1 MKSTN
6 LLRIRDLI
14 HQESR
19 IPFYKQ
25 VDLYSIEEDLLIGVS
40 GTMGYGFKLHG
51 RDLLLESEESIENF
65 EHRARKFWNSLPTGT
80 TLHIIVKS
88 EEGAEGILKDFDSS
102 IEDQGNLA
110 RKVVDAKLKA
120 YREHPFIR
128 REVFLFVVINP
139 SWKRNHQ
146 ATLPNL
152 SFALG
157 GKARRL
163 SESDFNAQKGD
174 IQKIAVQ
181 IEAEFRDLGFRL
193 EKLQKPELLA
203 YLYELLNPH
212 YSKEI
217 MPFEKSRI
225 VESGPIYQGETLRSR
240 LLLSPPVVEDR
251 FFYLDQYFHEVLN
264 LRLLPDQTSLKVMR
278 DFERALGCNYFISI
292 TIEVPDQERERAA
305 LKKQGNFAKA
315 EGFFTR
321 TKDYEA
327 WARAGESDQLLT
339 EIAQSEDKLLYFSL
353 AVMFREKTKRELD
366 GRVDEALRIF
376 PRLGD
381 AQAICDHMNH
391 DRLFLSFLPL
401 QGHENPLTFLVRS
414 EVLTHLVPLQAS
426 WRGTEKMGLLLKTW
440 RDEPLKLDLFD
451 AALQAKH
458 AVMLGTT
465 GSGKSFFTT
474 HLLLHFLIAS
484 KTHEVIVIDV
494 GGSYRK
500 LAAIL
505 NGSYL
510 EVECSEA
517 YALNPFPRKG
527 ILFSENGDADATFLQ
542 FLKEL
547 LQKMIGPDR
556 KWSASEKMILE
567 RAIRE
572 VYGPLAKD
580 RAPLLGDVENALY
593 HFEAGD
599 EEDKRKAYQFA
610 KELCLFT
617 KGEYGRLLNREGVFD
632 FDSRF
637 TVFDLRKVSHYPELQ
652 EILLFIIP
660 FALRRKF
667 ENIALKKILVLDE
680 CWRLLKESQ
689 GTDLV
694 EVFYRTARKMNAG
707 VLSISQ
713 NPEDFL
719 ESKIASVII
728 NNSPIK
734 YILRLHKSHEALG
747 RFGLNPNEIQAI
759 RELEVRP
766 GHYSEVFIKFDEQH
780 VLVKL
785 EPTALEYWIATT
797 DPQDQEMELFSKDK
811 PLDLESLEKL
821 AHEFPHGVKKGR
833 DGSRA

>member
-1 MKSTN
+1 
-6 LLRIRDLI
+6 
-14 HQESR
+14 
-19 IPFYKQ
+19 
-25 VDLYSIEEDLLIGVS
+25 
-40 GTMGYGFKLHG
+40 
-51 RDLLLESEESIENF
+51 
-65 EHRARKFWNSLPTGT
+65 
-80 TLHIIVKS
+80 
-88 EEGAEGILKDFDSS
+88 
-102 IEDQGNLA
+102 
-110 RKVVDAKLKA
+110 
-120 YREHPFIR
+120 
-128 REVFLFVVINP
+128 
-139 SWKRNHQ
+139 
-146 ATLPNL
+146 
-152 SFALG
+152 
-157 GKARRL
+157 
-163 SESDFNAQKGD
+163 
-174 IQKIAVQ
+174 
-181 IEAEFRDLGFRL
+181 
-193 EKLQKPELLA
+193 
-203 YLYELLNPH
+203 
-212 YSKEI
+212 
-217 MPFEKSRI
+217 
-225 VESGPIYQGETLRSR
+225 
-240 LLLSPPVVEDR
+240 
-251 FFYLDQYFHEVLN
+251 
-264 LRLLPDQTSLKVMR
+264 
-278 DFERALGCNYFISI
+278 
-292 TIEVPDQERERAA
+292 
-305 LKKQGNFAKA
+305 
-315 EGFFTR
+315 
-321 TKDYEA
+321 
-327 WARAGESDQLLT
+327 
-339 EIAQSEDKLLYFSL
+339 
-353 AVMFREKTKRELD
+353 
-366 GRVDEALRIF
+366 
-376 PRLGD
+376 
-381 AQAICDHMNH
+381 MNH

-484 KTHEVIVIDV
+484 KTHDVIVIDV

-527 ILFSENGDADATFLQ
+527 LLFSENGDADATFLQ

-547 LQKMIGPDR
+547 LQKMIGPGR

-567 RAIRE
+567 RAIRD
-572 VYGPLAKD
+572 VYGAIAKD

-667 ENIALKKILVLDE
+667 ENVALKKILVLDE

-797 DPQDQEMELFSKDK
+797 DPQDQEMELSSK
-811 PLDLESLEKL
+811 PLNLESLEKL
-821 AHEFPHGVKKGR
+821 AREFPHGVKKEKEG
-833 DGSRA
+833 GHA